1 MLQCTRNRPLHETI
15 QPDAKI
21 MPISNRPRRHT
32 TGPRN
37 SLRDPEDFVYWDNV
51 RLDGS
56 VDKAKYTYNS
66 GQMIQAGV
74 LLYLQSGDKT
84 YLKDA
89 QETARGAYQR
99 FTEVRKAVDG
109 TETRFYTASPWFN
122 VILLRGLTALYEVDH
137 NPEYIRTM
145 ADNARY
151 AWDHTR
157 DINGFLD
164 NDWTGIKTKEH
175 KWLLDNACMVEL
187 FFRNQ

>member
-1 MLQCTRNRPLHETI
+1 MKLYNLTKDNAYLEQ
-15 QPDAKI
+15 AKKTYDWTK
-21 MPISNRPRRHT
+21 N
-32 TGPRN
+32 N
-37 SLRDPEDFVYWDNV
+37 LRDPEDFVYWDNV

-74 LLYLQSGDKT
+74 LLYQQSGDEA

-89 QETARGAYQR
+89 QKTARGAYQR

-137 NPEYIRTM
+137 HPEYIRTM

-157 DINGFLD
+157 DVNGFLD

-187 FFRNQ
+187 FSEINNIK

>member
-1 MLQCTRNRPLHETI
+1 ME
-15 QPDAKI
+15 
-21 MPISNRPRRHT
+21 
-32 TGPRN
+32 
-37 SLRDPEDFVYWDNV
+37 SLTQW
-51 RLDGS
+51 L
-56 VDKAKYTYNS
+56 
-66 GQMIQAGV
+66 
-74 LLYLQSGDKT
+74 
-84 YLKDA
+84 
-89 QETARGAYQR
+89 
-99 FTEVRKAVDG
+99 TEVRKAVDG

-157 DINGFLD
+157 DVNGFLD

-187 FFRNQ
+187 FSEINNIK

>member
-1 MLQCTRNRPLHETI
+1 MKLYNLTKDNTYLEQ
-15 QPDAKI
+15 AKK
-21 MPISNRPRRHT
+21 T
-32 TGPRN
+32 YDWTKN

-74 LLYLQSGDKT
+74 LLYQQSGD
-84 YLKDA
+84 
-89 QETARGAYQR
+89 
-99 FTEVRKAVDG
+99 KAVDG
-109 TETRFYTASPWFN
+109 TATRFYTASPWFN

-157 DINGFLD
+157 DVNGFLD

-187 FFRNQ
+187 FSEINNIK